1 MTVRVTAD
9 GLNEL
14 AAHLEGA
21 AEDVGPEAK
30 KVLAKAAFNIKRD
43 AQKKA
48 SGIAHAPNY
57 PRTIS
62 YDTWWRGEVGRAEIG
77 PDKDK
82 ELGGGPHR
90 TPGNLGNILEYG
102 TVNNPPYAHLG
113 PALDYEGPNFERFMG
128 ELGERLLS

>member
-14 AAHLEGA
+14 AAHLEAA

-77 PDKDK
+77 PDKDIPHVSREVIVK
-82 ELGGGPHR
+82 YATDLEL
-90 TPGNLGNILEYG
+90 LG
-102 TVNNPPYAHLG
+102 
-113 PALDYEGPNFERFMG
+113 
-128 ELGERLLS
+128 LL